1 MDVLRLWNYVN
12 LFSIVTGSFLIAVFS
27 AISTYYLFKFLG
39 FSGSFS
45 DSMGFLAHYSAIFI
59 SSTLLLKYAAEK
71 GYAVFRVPKI
81 LIFVAIP
88 ALVIS
93 LVLFASGNFLMIF
106 PIDASLVMLA
116 FAVAHRLIKWSDKRR
131 R

>member
-12 LFSIVTGSFLIAVFS
+12 LFSIVTGSFLIAMFS
-27 AISTYYLFKFLG
+27 AISTYYLLKFLG

-45 DSMGFLAHYSAIFI
+45 DSMCFLAHYSAIFI
-59 SSTLLLKYAAEK
+59 SATLLLKYAAEK
-71 GYAVFRVPKI
+71 GYAVFRVPKN
-81 LIFVAIP
+81 LVFVAIP

-106 PIDASLVMLA
+106 PIDASLIMLA
-116 FAVAHRLIKWSDKRR
+116 FAVAYRLVKMER
-131 R
+131 

>member
-1 MDVLRLWNYVN
+1 MVLKLWNYVN
-12 LFSIVTGSFLIAVFS
+12 LLSIVTGSLLIAMLSGFL
-27 AISTYYLFKFLG
+27 AYYLFKFLG

-45 DSMGFLAHYSAIFI
+45 DSIGFLAHYSAIFI
-59 SSTLLLKYAAEK
+59 SATLLLKYAAEK
-71 GYAVFRVPKI
+71 GYAVFRVPRN
-81 LIFVAIP
+81 LIFVAVP

-116 FAVAHRLIKWSDKRR
+116 FVVAYRLIKWSDKRR